1 MNTLGLGRYVNT
13 FQLGVPYSGE
23 VPPEPPTGG
32 GGGAFHGQWKKPYDH
47 TEYDKK
53 WEQEQLRLRIQQ
65 EDAEL
70 VEFISVLLS
79 KGIL

>member
-1 MNTLGLGRYVNT
+1 MNTLGLGRNVNT
-13 FQLGVPYSGE
+13 FQLGAPYAAE
-23 VPPEPPTGG
+23 QELPVTG
-32 GGGAFHGQWKKPYDH
+32 GGGAFHSKWKPPYDH

-53 WEQEQLRLRIQQ
+53 WEKEQIQLRMQR

-70 VEFISVLLS
+70 VEFLTVLLS